1 METLGIWVGAILT
14 LLVFCYLLGDTPLFR
29 LAQAVFVGVA
39 IGYGLNVGVQWILIP
54 QLVDKMATPNPNWV
68 YFVRL
73 TLGVLLLL
81 KVRTAWASVGNLSV
95 AFLFGVGAAL
105 AIGGALTGALI
116 PAVQATVVSLT
127 PAQNLDAFLSN
138 FLLVFGTIGAL
149 LTFRFVAQPQRPA
162 ARALELA
169 ARGWSYFGKW
179 FILIAFGA
187 IFADTAVSRI
197 SILISR
203 VYFLLH
209 DWLGLV
215 K

>member
-1 METLGIWVGAILT
+1 MDTLGIWVGAILT
-14 LLVFCYLLGDTPLFR
+14 LLVFSYLLGDTLLFR

-39 IGYGLNVGVQWILIP
+39 IGYALNVAVQWILIP
-54 QLVDKMATPNPNWV
+54 RLFNQLVAPNPNWI
-68 YFVRL
+68 YFVP
-73 TLGVLLLL
+73 LGLGILLLL
-81 KVRTAWASVGNLSV
+81 KVQTAWAWLGNISL

-105 AIGGALTGALI
+105 AIGGALTGALV
-116 PAVQATVVSLT
+116 PQVRATVVSLT
-127 PAQNLDAFLSN
+127 FAQNWDTFLAN
-138 FLLVFGTIGAL
+138 FLLAAGTLGAL
-149 LTFRFVAQPQRPA
+149 LSFRFVTNPQRVGG
-162 ARALELA
+162 RALEFI

-187 IFADTAVSRI
+187 IFADTAVSRV

-215 K
+215 R

>member
-1 METLGIWVGAILT
+1 MDIAIWTGAILT
-14 LLVFCYLLGDTPLFR
+14 LLVFSYLLGDTPLFR
-29 LAQAVFVGVA
+29 LAQAIFVGVA
-39 IGYGLNVGVQWILIP
+39 IGYGLNVAVQLILIP
-54 QLVDKMATPNPNWV
+54 QLFDKLVTPDPNWI
-68 YFVRL
+68 YFVPL
-73 TLGVLLLL
+73 TLGGLLLL
-81 KVRTAWASVGNLSV
+81 KVRIAWASMGNISV

-105 AIGGALTGALI
+105 AIGGALTGALA

-127 PAQNLDAFLSN
+127 PLQNLDTFISN
-138 FLLVFGTIGAL
+138 FLLAFGTIGAL
-149 LTFRFVAQPQRPA
+149 LTFRFVTDQKRSAAQV
-162 ARALELA
+162 LEFT

-187 IFADTAVSRI
+187 IFADTAVSRV

-215 K
+215 R